1 MAEIVLGLGTSHSPQ
16 LSVRYPDWDYM
27 RQKDET
33 DPRLDYATLVQRT
46 KRDLTP
52 ELTMAK
58 WQERY
63 DACQRAIGVLGDV
76 LRRAEPDVI
85 VVFGDDQHEQFLDD
99 NLPAV
104 AIFHGATVPVQDQH
118 GPELLS
124 LFQSA
129 RWLEAER
136 AGWAATRPEYAG
148 APALA
153 EHLIGALVGD
163 DFDVARTNRLRPEVG
178 IGHAFAFLYRR
189 VLPGGSVPMVPV
201 MLNTYFPP
209 NQPTPRRCYQLGQ
222 AVRRAVESWDSD
234 ARVAVMAS
242 GGLSHVEIDE
252 DLDQTVLDALRS
264 KDGARLGAL
273 PREKLRGGTSEIL
286 NWVALAGAV
295 EPMAMTLVDYV
306 LTYRSLAGTGCGMT
320 FAYWQ

>member
-99 NLPAV
+99 NLPAL
-104 AIFHGATVPVQDQH
+104 AIYHGETLPVVRH
-118 GPELLS
+118 GDGAAAPWKRFE
-124 LFQSA
+124 QQ
-129 RWLEAER
+129 RWAET
-136 AGWAATRPEYAG
+136 APEYPAAG
-148 APALA
+148 ALAAHLIAALA
-153 EHLIGALVGD
+153 DEE
-163 DFDVARTNRLRPEVG
+163 FDVTRCNRLRAEVG
-178 IGHAFAFLYRR
+178 VGHAFSFLYRR
-189 VLPGGSVPMVPV
+189 VWPGGALPMVPV
-201 MLNTYFPP
+201 MLNTYYPP
-209 NQPTPRRCYQLGQ
+209 NQPTPRRCHSLGR
-222 AVRRAVESWDSD
+222 AVREAVGTWQGGE
-234 ARVAVMAS
+234 RVAVLAS
-242 GGLSHVEIDE
+242 GGLSHIVIDE
-252 DLDQTVLDALRS
+252 PLDLQVLDAL
-264 KDGARLGAL
+264 KARDTRALHAL
-273 PREKLRGGTSEIL
+273 PRGLLKGGTSEIL
-286 NWVALAGAV
+286 NWVALDGAV
-295 EPMAMTLVDYV
+295 GALQMTLIDYIPG
-306 LTYRSLAGTGCGMT
+306 YRSRPSTGCAMA
-320 FAYWQ
+320 FAYWN